1 MTSYQKTPKT
11 IEPFTSR
18 FALNE
23 DTKIEINAGTP
34 EFGFNGIGEV
44 VFRRTYSRGGEDW
57 AAVVIRVVQGVM
69 SIRKEHYFRNSL
81 RWDDDEMQPFA
92 REMALSLFKMEWL
105 PPGRGL
111 WMMGTDFVYERGSM
125 ALNNCFKRSTTFWTD
140 KGLRSFE
147 DFEDGDQVIIRGKN
161 KWMPATI
168 KCFDEQEL
176 VELTV
181 SKKGHSNTIY
191 TTNNHRWLANYDG
204 DRFEIKTTIE
214 LKQGFSLQNTDDL
227 ETRESNEY
235 WIVDSVKPTG
245 IIEKVWC
252 VVEPEFEEFT
262 LECGILTKNC
272 SATDTKDDFV
282 HSAEWTMDG
291 LMNGVGVGFST
302 NWRGI
307 AEKPDKSDSEVFVI
321 PDSREGWV
329 ESLIRLMCAYID
341 SPRYGKNK
349 FPVFDYSIIRG
360 SGIPIKGFGGQSSG
374 PDPLKKM
381 HSRIE
386 GYLDAFCDGFLRV
399 DENTTKRYS
408 HTRLVADV
416 FNAIGA
422 CVVAGNVRRCLPGTS
437 MVHTSKGIIPITEV
451 SVGDEVLTM
460 NGYEKVANKFVQ
472 GRQKLIKIVTQ
483 DGDFRCT
490 PNHRMAVCSSYNEY
504 KWKEASQLE
513 TGDRLISSRFVT
525 DGQETKLPSWEYV
538 KPVGSTTCK
547 DITIPE
553 LDEDMAWLIGLFQ
566 GDGYTYPNYAS
577 NGFNAYVSIVG
588 GLNEYDVMEKAK
600 AQLERFGKDLH
611 VPLKK
616 RKNENSFQVSCQS
629 KQLAWYLDK
638 HVKQANTTIR
648 VPEWIMKAK
657 PSIRLAFVAG
667 VTDADG
673 CLKNRPVQVLS
684 TVYEP
689 FARDIQILLYSCGV
703 ESRLVHYGDQPSR
716 VGWQPLYAVNLI
728 TKRSQRIFADIPQ
741 LHKEMR
747 QSGRSQNANGFPVT
761 FETNPKSKTKF
772 GLYSNSQFNI
782 DAYDRHYGECS
793 YTPVE
798 VVSVVE
804 DTDEETYDIE
814 VENSHEFFCDG
825 YLTHNSAEICLGDVN
840 DDDFVNL
847 KNYTLNP
854 ERGEIGWMSNN
865 SVMLKSDDGYNDFSY
880 IPDMAAR
887 IRDNGE
893 PGMINH
899 YNMQKYG
906 RYGKEQPDEATLV
919 NPCFSGDTMIATADG
934 RGAVSIKQ
942 LADEGKD
949 IPVYSLDEV
958 TKEISIQWGRHPRVT
973 GTNQKLIRIHFD
985 GKNKDEFMDVT
996 PNHKFLLNDGRVVQA
1011 NQLAAGDSLPQFKKG
1026 PNGIDDYVVVYSNG
1040 KRLVEHRMVAE
1051 FHDKQAFN
1059 QTVYNGCCKTIG
1071 VVVHHKDENKMNN
1084 HPDNLEITTA
1094 SDHNRIHNQEYVGEG
1109 NPMYGK
1115 QHSDYTKRLIGE
1127 KCKMRCNDPDYR
1139 KKLSDAQ
1146 TPEMRDIASTKMS
1159 DMRKRSITEL
1169 YDRIEQ
1175 ENVGLVL
1182 NRISPTELSVSRT
1195 CENEQCGLDFSVS
1208 WSKREQS
1215 YCCVSCSNRSSIEAR
1230 KVGQSRTLEEKA
1242 KINFHNQ
1249 AMLYKDLVN
1258 PDKKAFKNACKEN
1271 NISCR
1276 FNANSENPWIASGWT
1291 HFKQMVDDYNHRV
1304 SSVEELEGEHT
1315 VYNITVDVNH
1325 TLAVVT
1331 KMNDDFSRLI
1341 GAFTYNCGEI
1351 CLENYELCNL
1361 SEVFPTRC
1369 DDSDRFYHALR
1380 FATFYASTV
1389 SLLPTHRPETN
1400 AVIAKNRRIGVSI
1413 SGIAQWA
1420 SGEVPKDWGIMN
1432 YTNITRYLR
1441 KAYGIVKAE
1450 NALLAKK
1457 AGVPASV
1464 RVTTIK
1470 PSGSISLLAGATPG
1484 IHYPVS
1490 RYAIRRMRIG
1500 NDSPL
1505 VPALKEAG
1513 VPNEPDTYSD
1523 NTLVFEFAI
1532 DHGNVRP
1539 CEQVSPWEQFS
1550 LVAMMQRCYSD
1561 NCVSAT
1567 VYFDK
1572 EKDGPDVEKLLAMFI
1587 PVLKSVSMLP
1597 HSGHGYAQA
1606 PYEPIDKEEYERR
1619 KNSYTIPDFNKV
1631 KGNVPVGSKFCS
1643 GDTCEL

>member
-147 DFEDGDQVIIRGKN
+147 DFEDGDQVIVMGKS

-176 VELTV
+176 VELKV
-181 SKKGHSNTIY
+181 SNKEHVNTIY
-191 TTNNHRWLANYDG
+191 TTNNHRWLAKYDD
-204 DRFEIKTTIE
+204 DRFEIKATIE
-214 LKQGFSLQNTDDL
+214 LEQGFSLQNTDDL
-227 ETRESNEY
+227 DMIDSDEY
-235 WIVDSVKPTG
+235 WIVNSVKPTG

-302 NWRGI
+302 NWRGT
-307 AEKPDKSDSEVFVI
+307 AQKPDKSDSEVFII

-349 FPVFDYSIIRG
+349 FPVFDYSVIRG

-381 HSRIE
+381 HLRIE

-399 DENTTKRYS
+399 DENTTKPYS

-416 FNAIGA
+416 FNSIGA
-422 CVVAGNVRRCLPGTS
+422 CVVAGNVRRS
-437 MVHTSKGIIPITEV
+437 
-451 SVGDEVLTM
+451 
-460 NGYEKVANKFVQ
+460 AQ
-472 GRQKLIKIVTQ
+472 
-483 DGDFRCT
+483 
-490 PNHRMAVCSSYNEY
+490 
-504 KWKEASQLE
+504 
-513 TGDRLISSRFVT
+513 IS
-525 DGQETKLPSWEYV
+525 
-538 KPVGSTTCK
+538 
-547 DITIPE
+547 
-553 LDEDMAWLIGLFQ
+553 
-566 GDGYTYPNYAS
+566 
-577 NGFNAYVSIVG
+577 
-588 GLNEYDVMEKAK
+588 
-600 AQLERFGKDLH
+600 
-611 VPLKK
+611 
-616 RKNENSFQVSCQS
+616 
-629 KQLAWYLDK
+629 
-638 HVKQANTTIR
+638 
-648 VPEWIMKAK
+648 
-657 PSIRLAFVAG
+657 
-667 VTDADG
+667 
-673 CLKNRPVQVLS
+673 
-684 TVYEP
+684 
-689 FARDIQILLYSCGV
+689 
-703 ESRLVHYGDQPSR
+703 
-716 VGWQPLYAVNLI
+716 
-728 TKRSQRIFADIPQ
+728 
-741 LHKEMR
+741 
-747 QSGRSQNANGFPVT
+747 
-761 FETNPKSKTKF
+761 
-772 GLYSNSQFNI
+772 
-782 DAYDRHYGECS
+782 
-793 YTPVE
+793 
-798 VVSVVE
+798 
-804 DTDEETYDIE
+804 
-814 VENSHEFFCDG
+814 
-825 YLTHNSAEICLGDVN
+825 LGDVN
-840 DDDFVNL
+840 DEDFVNL

-865 SVMLKSDDGYNDFSY
+865 SVMLKSDHGYNDFSY

-958 TKEISIQWGRHPRVT
+958 TKEVSIQWGRHPRVT
-973 GTNQKLIRIHFD
+973 GSNQKLIRIHFD
-985 GKNKDEFMDVT
+985 GTNKDEFMDVT
-996 PNHKFLLNDGRVVQA
+996 PNHKFLLNDGRVVEA
-1011 NQLAAGDSLPQFKKG
+1011 IHLKKGDSLPQFKKG
-1026 PNGIDDYVVVYSNG
+1026 PNGIDDYVVVHSNG
-1040 KRLVEHRMVAE
+1040 KRLVEHRMVAA

-1059 QTVYNGCCKTIG
+1059 QTYTEGIYNGCCKTNG

-1115 QHSDYTKRLIGE
+1115 QHSDYTKRLIGD
-1127 KCKMRCNDPDYR
+1127 KCKVRCNDPEYR

-1146 TPEMRDIASTKMS
+1146 TPETRELASTKMS

-1175 ENVGLVL
+1175 ENVGLAL

-1215 YCCVSCSNRSSIEAR
+1215 YCCVSCSNTKRSSIEAR
-1230 KVGQSRTLEEKA
+1230 KVGQNRTFEEKA
-1242 KINFHNQ
+1242 KTNFHKQ
-1249 AMLYKDLVN
+1249 AMLYKDLIN
-1258 PDKKAFKNACKEN
+1258 PDKKAFEAACKEN

-1291 HFKQMVDDYNHRV
+1291 QFKQMVDDYNHRV
-1304 SSVEELEGEHT
+1304 SYIEELDGEHT

-1351 CLENYELCNL
+1351 CLENFELCNL

-1369 DDSDRFYHALR
+1369 DDSDRFYEALR

-1470 PSGSISLLAGATPG
+1470 PSGSISLLAGSTPG

-1532 DHGNVRP
+1532 DHGDVRP

-1631 KGNVPVGSKFCS
+1631 KDNVPVGSKFCS

>member
-23 DTKIEINAGTP
+23 DTKNEINAGTP

-125 ALNNCFKRSTTFWTD
+125 ALNNC
-140 KGLRSFE
+140 
-147 DFEDGDQVIIRGKN
+147 
-161 KWMPATI
+161 
-168 KCFDEQEL
+168 
-176 VELTV
+176 
-181 SKKGHSNTIY
+181 
-191 TTNNHRWLANYDG
+191 
-204 DRFEIKTTIE
+204 
-214 LKQGFSLQNTDDL
+214 
-227 ETRESNEY
+227 
-235 WIVDSVKPTG
+235 
-245 IIEKVWC
+245 
-252 VVEPEFEEFT
+252 
-262 LECGILTKNC
+262 

-302 NWRGI
+302 NWRGT
-307 AEKPDKSDSEVFVI
+307 AEKPDKSDSEVFII

-399 DENTTKRYS
+399 DENTTKPYS

-422 CVVAGNVRRCLPGTS
+422 CVVAGNVRR
-437 MVHTSKGIIPITEV
+437 
-451 SVGDEVLTM
+451 
-460 NGYEKVANKFVQ
+460 
-472 GRQKLIKIVTQ
+472 
-483 DGDFRCT
+483 
-490 PNHRMAVCSSYNEY
+490 
-504 KWKEASQLE
+504 
-513 TGDRLISSRFVT
+513 
-525 DGQETKLPSWEYV
+525 
-538 KPVGSTTCK
+538 
-547 DITIPE
+547 
-553 LDEDMAWLIGLFQ
+553 
-566 GDGYTYPNYAS
+566 
-577 NGFNAYVSIVG
+577 
-588 GLNEYDVMEKAK
+588 
-600 AQLERFGKDLH
+600 
-611 VPLKK
+611 
-616 RKNENSFQVSCQS
+616 
-629 KQLAWYLDK
+629 
-638 HVKQANTTIR
+638 
-648 VPEWIMKAK
+648 
-657 PSIRLAFVAG
+657 
-667 VTDADG
+667 
-673 CLKNRPVQVLS
+673 
-684 TVYEP
+684 
-689 FARDIQILLYSCGV
+689 
-703 ESRLVHYGDQPSR
+703 
-716 VGWQPLYAVNLI
+716 
-728 TKRSQRIFADIPQ
+728 
-741 LHKEMR
+741 
-747 QSGRSQNANGFPVT
+747 
-761 FETNPKSKTKF
+761 
-772 GLYSNSQFNI
+772 
-782 DAYDRHYGECS
+782 
-793 YTPVE
+793 
-798 VVSVVE
+798 
-804 DTDEETYDIE
+804 
-814 VENSHEFFCDG
+814 
-825 YLTHNSAEICLGDVN
+825 SAEICLGDVN
-840 DDDFVNL
+840 DEDFVNL

-865 SVMLKSDDGYNDFSY
+865 SVVLKSDDGYNDFSY

-958 TKEISIQWGRHPRVT
+958 TKEVSIQWGRHPRVT
-973 GTNQKLIRIHFD
+973 GTNQKLIRIRFD

-1011 NQLAAGDSLPQFKKG
+1011 NQLVVGDSLPQFKKG
-1026 PNGIDDYVVVYSNG
+1026 PNGNDDYVVVHSNG
-1040 KRLVEHRMVAE
+1040 KRLVEHRMVAA

-1059 QTVYNGCCKTIG
+1059 QTYTEGVYNGCCKTNG
-1071 VVVHHKDENKMNN
+1071 VVVHHKDENKTNN

-1127 KCKMRCNDPDYR
+1127 KCKERCNDTEYR

-1146 TPEMRDIASTKMS
+1146 TSEMRDIASTKMS
-1159 DMRKRSITEL
+1159 DMRKKSLTDY
-1169 YDRIEQ
+1169 YDQVEK
-1175 ENVGLVL
+1175 ENVGLAF
-1182 NRISPTELSVSRT
+1182 NRISPTELSVSRI

-1215 YCCVSCSNRSSIEAR
+1215 YCCVSCSNTKRSSIEAR
-1230 KVGQSRTLEEKA
+1230 KVGQSRTFEEKA
-1242 KINFHNQ
+1242 KTNFHNQ
-1249 AMLYKDLVN
+1249 AMLYKDLLN
-1258 PDKKAFKNACKEN
+1258 PDKKAFENACKQN

-1291 HFKQMVDDYNHRV
+1291 HFKEMVDDYNHRV

-1351 CLENYELCNL
+1351 CLENFELCNL

-1369 DDSDRFYHALR
+1369 DNADRFYQALR
-1380 FATFYASTV
+1380 YATFYASVV

-1420 SGEVPKDWGIMN
+1420 SGEVPKDWGTMN
-1432 YTNITRYLR
+1432 YTNITTYLR
-1441 KAYGIVKAE
+1441 KAYGIVKTE

-1490 RYAIRRMRIG
+1490 RYAIRRVRIG

-1505 VPALKEAG
+1505 VPVLKEAG
-1513 VPNEPDTYSD
+1513 IPNEPDTYSD
-1523 NTLVFEFAI
+1523 NTLVFEFAV
-1532 DHGNVRP
+1532 DHGDVRP
-1539 CEQVSPWEQFS
+1539 CEQVSPWEQFC
-1550 LVAMMQRCYSD
+1550 LVAMLQRCYSD

-1587 PVLKSVSMLP
+1587 PILKSVSMLP

-1631 KGNVPVGSKFCS
+1631 KDNVPVGSKFCS